1 MRKTPRSRETSA
13 RHRGRRQGRVARVP
27 VPVPARAG
35 RTKKEQREISVAK
48 LLEAALGFFVTEGYR
63 GTTIERIANAAG
75 LTKGAVYFYFRSKA
89 GVLLRLLEW
98 AEESIIDPTVQ
109 AIEEAGPRATDRLV
123 AFMHTQSLVTTER
136 PERTAMSRLVLLM
149 SMEFRGTGDPIETRL
164 GEMMA
169 RLDTA
174 LTKTVEMGKKQGE
187 FRRDL
192 GTRQLVGMIMA
203 INQGCFLEWDRHAGT
218 LDGPAFV
225 RAMRLMVLAGIGAA
239 AAPKT

>member
-1 MRKTPRSRETSA
+1 MRKTPRSREASA
-13 RHRGRRQGRVARVP
+13 RRRRRGQGRVSRIPAQARP
-27 VPVPARAG
+27 G
-35 RTKKEQREISVAK
+35 RTKKEQREISVAR
-48 LLEAALGFFVTEGYR
+48 LLEAALGYFVTEGYR

-89 GVLLRLLEW
+89 GVLIRLLEW

-109 AIEEAGPRATDRLV
+109 AIEEAGPQATDRLV

-136 PERTAMSRLVLLM
+136 PERTALSRLVLLM
-149 SMEFRGTGDPIETRL
+149 SLEFRGTDDPIEKSL
-164 GEMMA
+164 DKMMA
-169 RLDTA
+169 RLDAA
-174 LTKTVEMGKKQGE
+174 LTETVEMGKRRGE

-192 GTRQLVGMIMA
+192 DTRQLVAMIMS

-239 AAPKT
+239 AAPET

>member
-1 MRKTPRSRETSA
+1 M
-13 RHRGRRQGRVARVP
+13 
-27 VPVPARAG
+27 PARAG

-48 LLEAALGFFVTEGYR
+48 LLDAALGFFVTEGYR

-89 GVLLRLLEW
+89 GVLTRLLEW
-98 AEESIIDPTVQ
+98 AEVTIIDPTVQ
-109 AIEEAGPRATDRLV
+109 AIEEAGPQATDRLV
-123 AFMHTQSLVTTER
+123 AFLHTQSLVTTER
-136 PERTAMSRLVLLM
+136 PERTALSRLVLLM
-149 SMEFRGTGDPIETRL
+149 SLEFRGTGDPIEKRL
-164 GEMMA
+164 DKMMA
-169 RLDTA
+169 RLDAA
-174 LTKTVEMGKKQGE
+174 LTETVELGKRQGA

-203 INQGCFLEWDRHAGT
+203 VNQGCFLEWDRHTGA

>member
-1 MRKTPRSRETSA
+1 MRKPPRSRETSA
-13 RHRGRRQGRVARVP
+13 RQRRRGQGRVARA
-27 VPVPARAG
+27 PAPPRPG
-35 RTKKEQREISVAK
+35 RTKKEQREISVAR

-89 GVLLRLLEW
+89 GVLMRLLEW

-136 PERTAMSRLVLLM
+136 PERTALSRLVLLM
-149 SMEFRGTGDPIETRL
+149 SMEFRGTGDPVEKRL
-164 GEMMA
+164 GKMMA
-169 RLDTA
+169 RLDAA
-174 LTKTVEMGKKQGE
+174 LTETVEMGKKQGE

-203 INQGCFLEWDRHAGT
+203 INQGCFLEWDRHAGA

-225 RAMRLMVLAGIGAA
+225 RAMRLMVLAGIGAE
-239 AAPKT
+239 AAPGT

>member
-1 MRKTPRSRETSA
+1 MRKTPRSREASA
-13 RHRGRRQGRVARVP
+13 RRGRRAPSRVARPP
-27 VPVPARAG
+27 VPTRVG
-35 RTKKEQREISVAK
+35 RTKKEQREISVTK

-89 GVLLRLLEW
+89 GVLMRLLEW

-109 AIEEAGPRATDRLV
+109 AIEEAGPQATDRLV

-136 PERTAMSRLVLLM
+136 PERTALSRLVLLM
-149 SMEFRGTGDPIETRL
+149 SLEFRGTGDPIEKRL
-164 GEMMA
+164 DKMMA
-169 RLDTA
+169 RLDA
-174 LTKTVEMGKKQGE
+174 VLTETVELGKGQGE

-203 INQGCFLEWDRHAGT
+203 INQGCFLEWDRHTGT

-225 RAMRLMVLAGIGAA
+225 RAMRLMVLAGIGAE
-239 AAPKT
+239 AAPNT

>member
-1 MRKTPRSRETSA
+1 MRKAPRSREASA
-13 RHRGRRQGRVARVP
+13 RRRRRRHGRAARA
-27 VPVPARAG
+27 PVPARPG

-75 LTKGAVYFYFRSKA
+75 LTKGAVYFYFRNKA
-89 GVLLRLLEW
+89 GVLMRLLGW
-98 AEESIIDPTVQ
+98 AEESIIDPTIQ

-136 PERTAMSRLVLLM
+136 PERTALSRLVLLM
-149 SMEFRGTGDPIETRL
+149 SLEFRGTGNPIEMRL
-164 GEMMA
+164 DEMLA
-169 RLDTA
+169 RLDAA
-174 LTKTVEMGKKQGE
+174 LTETVEMGKRRGE

-225 RAMRLMVLAGIGAA
+225 RAMRLMVLAGIGAG

>member
-1 MRKTPRSRETSA
+1 MRKTPRSREASA
-13 RHRGRRQGRVARVP
+13 RRGRRAPGRVARPP
-27 VPVPARAG
+27 VPTRAG
-35 RTKKEQREISVAK
+35 RTKKEQREISVTK

-89 GVLLRLLEW
+89 GVLMRLLEW

-109 AIEEAGPRATDRLV
+109 AIEEAGPQATDRLV

-136 PERTAMSRLVLLM
+136 PERTALSRLVLLM
-149 SMEFRGTGDPIETRL
+149 SLEFRGTGDPIEKRL
-164 GEMMA
+164 DKMMA
-169 RLDTA
+169 RLDA
-174 LTKTVEMGKKQGE
+174 VLTETVELGKGQGE

-203 INQGCFLEWDRHAGT
+203 INQGCFLEWDRHTGT

-225 RAMRLMVLAGIGAA
+225 RAMRLMVLAGIGAE
-239 AAPKT
+239 AAPNT